1 MKRSGNVIRAQG
13 AATKILDVYGF
24 RRPAEID
31 LDALVRDRG
40 VEVKRGGLR
49 GCEGRLVRLG
59 NRGIIRIRDISLGS
73 TRSRFALSHELGHWE
88 MHVNTQAFICT
99 NENLRDYKG
108 DPMESEA
115 NTFASELLMP
125 TYMVRPIIE
134 SNEPSLGTARSI
146 AVEFNVSVTAAAIRM
161 LLETRH
167 ECFLV
172 TSRNQHVEWWI
183 SGSDRFGLWMESKQP
198 LSIDSVA
205 YHLSSDAAE
214 TSEAEVVPTE
224 SWFLHLPYSERV
236 EISEDSM
243 RLGNTGFIL
252 TILTLSDTD

>member
-31 LDALVRDRG
+31 LEALIIDRG
-40 VEVKRGGLR
+40 VKVKRGGLR
-49 GCEGRLVRLG
+49 GCEARLVRLG
-59 NRGIIRIRDISLGS
+59 NRGIIRIRDTNVGS

-88 MHVNTQAFICT
+88 MHIETQAFICT
-99 NENLRDYKG
+99 REKLRDYRS
-108 DPMESEA
+108 DPIESEA

-125 TYMVRPIIE
+125 THMVRPLIQ
-134 SNEPSLGTARSI
+134 SNEPSLRTARLV
-146 AVEFNVSVTAAAIRM
+146 ADEFNVSVTAAAIRM

-172 TSRNQHVEWWI
+172 TSRGRHVEWWI
-183 SGSDRFGLWMESKQP
+183 SGSDRFGLWMESKQS
-198 LSIDSVA
+198 LSTDTIA
-205 YHLSSDAAE
+205 YHLTSDTEAPAE
-214 TSEAEVVPTE
+214 PEIVPTE
-224 SWFLHLPYSERV
+224 SWFLHLPSPDRI

-243 RLGNTGFIL
+243 RLGNTGFV
-252 TILTLSDTD
+252 LSMLVLVDTD

>member
-13 AATKILDVYGF
+13 AATKILDIYGF

-59 NRGIIRIRDISLGS
+59 NRGIIRIRDTSLGS

-134 SNEPSLGTARSI
+134 SNEPSLVTARPLRVNSMFPSPPRRY
-146 AVEFNVSVTAAAIRM
+146 ECSLRRDTSVS
-161 LLETRH
+161 
-167 ECFLV
+167 
-172 TSRNQHVEWWI
+172 W
-183 SGSDRFGLWMESKQP
+183 
-198 LSIDSVA
+198 
-205 YHLSSDAAE
+205 
-214 TSEAEVVPTE
+214 
-224 SWFLHLPYSERV
+224 LHLGANMSNGGFPGRTN
-236 EISEDSM
+236 
-243 RLGNTGFIL
+243 LGFGWSRSNHL
-252 TILTLSDTD
+252 A